1 MKKLTAFV
9 LAMVMVLSLSA
20 AALAEGRTAP
30 DDKKVVTTDDL
41 GVQTLFKK
49 YDAKFY
55 DAASQQ
61 PGEVVKVEYTTTAYG
76 EELTG
81 WVNVYVPYGYDES
94 QQYNI
99 IYFLHGTNEDQ
110 NSFIGDERAKNAL
123 DNMIEVGI
131 AEPFLMV
138 FPTYYYDYENRAI
151 DISAFRNEMRE
162 AIMPAVESR
171 FSTYAPTADTEG
183 FAASR
188 EHRAISGYSRGS
200 YATWHMMNGL
210 LDTAKWWL
218 PMSAAISGE
227 GEMEVPGPSYEEQV
241 AWLNEAIAS
250 QPGYDYFLYIACGG
264 GRDMMY
270 EFVTG
275 LVTQMLASGAFSYG
289 MDPAEN
295 NLFYS
300 LSQEVHQ
307 TLQARLYFYN
317 AFDVIFK

>member
-1 MKKLTAFV
+1 MKRIAAF
-9 LAMVMVLSLSA
+9 AMALVMTLSVTA
-20 AALAEGRTAP
+20 AAFAEGRTAP
-30 DDKKVVTTDDL
+30 EDKKVVTTDDM
-41 GVQTLFKK
+41 GVETVFKK

-55 DAASQQ
+55 DAASEQ

-76 EELTG
+76 EPLNS
-81 WVNVYVPYGYDES
+81 WVNVYVPYGYDETR
-94 QQYNI
+94 QYNI

-110 NSFIGDERAKNAL
+110 NSFIGDERARNAL

-151 DISAFRNEMRE
+151 DIPGFRAEMRD

-183 FAASR
+183 FIASR
-188 EHRAISGYSRGS
+188 DHRAIGGYSRGS

-210 LDTAKWWL
+210 LDTAKWWI

-227 GEMEVPGPSYEEQV
+227 AEMEVPGPAYAEQV
-241 AWLNEAIAS
+241 AWLNDAIAS
-250 QPGYDYFLYIACGG
+250 QPGYDYFIYLACGG
-264 GRDMMY
+264 PRDMMY
-270 EFVTG
+270 DFVKG
-275 LVTQMLASGAFSYG
+275 LFLEMLNSGSFSYG
-289 MDPAEN
+289 TNPAEN
-295 NLFYS
+295 NLYFT

-307 TLQARLYFYN
+307 TLQGRLYFYN